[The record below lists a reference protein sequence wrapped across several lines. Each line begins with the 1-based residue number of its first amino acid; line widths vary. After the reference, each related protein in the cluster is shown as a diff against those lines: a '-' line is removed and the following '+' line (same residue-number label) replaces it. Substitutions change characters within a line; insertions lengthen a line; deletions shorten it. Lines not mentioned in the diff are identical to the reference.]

1 LFGGLPVAR
10 LASTQYSDY
19 GRVSTLAA
27 VSGELLSE
35 LAEWIAIPSVSADP
49 ARAADVARAGDW
61 LVGKIRE
68 AGGAAERIDWQG
80 QPLVV
85 GEIAASGGRE
95 APTVLCYGH
104 FDVQAVDPLEL
115 WESEPFTLVEREG
128 WLYGRGSADDKGQ
141 LLMLLEAARSLA
153 RENALPV
160 NVRFLCDGEEEV
172 GGGSIAEFLIADEG
186 GADACLIFDTA
197 MIERDVPA
205 FTIASRGLAYFHLEL
220 ESGERDLH
228 SGVYGGAALNALHAL
243 NETLAAVLP
252 VDGRLP
258 EPLMAGVVP
267 LSAEELA
274 AVSALPSGEL
284 ALADQGARPADTL
297 AAAEFYLRTCALP
310 ALDVNGIEGG
320 SPHLQKTVLPVR
332 ASANLSIR
340 LAPGQDADVIGAAL
354 EQLLSEAAPA
364 GAELSI
370 QLLSASGPALV
381 DQNAPAIELALTAFE
396 RSFGR
401 RPLLVRIGGTM
412 PIMPALQ
419 AKGIPAIVT
428 GFDLPEGNIHS
439 PNERFWAGYLEPGVA
454 VAKAILTELGTL

>member
-1 LFGGLPVAR
+1 MSR
-10 LASTQYSDY
+10 
-19 GRVSTLAA
+19 
-27 VSGELLSE
+27 ELLAE

-49 ARAADVARAGDW
+49 ARAADVERAGDW
-61 LVGKIRE
+61 LADKIRA
-68 AGGAAERIDWQG
+68 AGGRAARIDWQG

-85 GEIAASGGRE
+85 GEIAASGGGE

-115 WESEPFTLVEREG
+115 WESEPFTLDERDG
-128 WLYGRGSADDKGQ
+128 WLYGRGTADDKGQ

-160 NVRFLCDGEEEV
+160 NVRFACDGEEEV
-172 GGGSIAEFLIADEG
+172 GGNSIAEFLTADER

-220 ESGERDLH
+220 ASGERDLH

-243 NETLAAVLP
+243 IQTLAAVLP
-252 VDGRLP
+252 AGGQLP
-258 EPLMAGVVP
+258 EQLLAGVVAP
-267 LSAEELA
+267 SAEELA
-274 AVSALPSGEL
+274 AGTALPSGES
-284 ALADQGARPADTL
+284 ALAEQGARPADAS

-332 ASANLSIR
+332 AVANLSIR
-340 LAPGQDADVIGAAL
+340 LAPGQDAVVVGAAL
-354 EQLLSEAAPA
+354 EQLLHEAAPP
-364 GAELSI
+364 GAELRV
-370 QLLSASGPALV
+370 QLLSASAPALV
-381 DQNAPAIELALTAFE
+381 DQNAPAIELALAAFE
-396 RSFGR
+396 RSFGA
-401 RPLLVRIGGTM
+401 RPLLTRIGGTM

-439 PNERFWAGYLEPGVA
+439 PNERFWAGYLDPGIA
-454 VAKAILTELGTL
+454 TAKAILEELGKLDSSAQ

>member
-1 LFGGLPVAR
+1 MNR
-10 LASTQYSDY
+10 D
-19 GRVSTLAA
+19 
-27 VSGELLSE
+27 LLTE

-49 ARAADVARAGDW
+49 ARAADVERAGDW

-68 AGGAAERIDWQG
+68 VGGAAERIDWQG

-85 GEIAASGGRE
+85 GEISASGARA
-95 APTVLCYGH
+95 APTLLCYGH

-115 WESEPFTLVEREG
+115 WESEPFTLVERDG
-128 WLYGRGSADDKGQ
+128 WLYGRGVADDKGQ
-141 LLMLLEAARSLA
+141 LYIVLEAVRSLA
-153 RENALPV
+153 RENALPL
-160 NVRFLCDGEEEV
+160 NVRFVCDGEEEV
-172 GGGSIAEFLIADEG
+172 GGSSIAEFLMADER

-205 FTIASRGLAYFHLEL
+205 FTIASRGLAFFHLEL
-220 ESGERDLH
+220 VSGERDLH

-243 NETLAAVLP
+243 TRTLAALLP

-258 EPLMAGVVP
+258 EPLMVGAIP

-274 AVSALPSGEL
+274 AAAALPSGEL
-284 ALADQGARPADTL
+284 SLAEQGARPADNS
-297 AAAEFYLRTCALP
+297 AAEEFYLRTCARP
-310 ALDVNGIEGG
+310 SLDVNGIEGG

-332 ASANLSIR
+332 ASANVSIR
-340 LAPGQDADVIGAAL
+340 LAPGQDAVTIGAAL
-354 EQLLSEAAPA
+354 ERLLSEAAPA
-364 GAELSI
+364 GAELSV
-370 QLLSASGPALV
+370 QLLSASAPALV
-381 DQNAPAIELALTAFE
+381 DQNAPAIQLALAAFE

-401 RPLLVRIGGTM
+401 RPLLVRIGGTI

-439 PNERFWAGYLEPGVA
+439 PNERFWAGYVEPGIA
-454 VAKAILTELGTL
+454 VARAILTELGTGLEPSR